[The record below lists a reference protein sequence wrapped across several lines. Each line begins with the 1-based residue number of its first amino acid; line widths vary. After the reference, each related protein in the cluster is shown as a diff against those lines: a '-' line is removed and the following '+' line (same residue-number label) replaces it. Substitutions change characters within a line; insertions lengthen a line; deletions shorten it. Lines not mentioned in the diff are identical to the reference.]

1 MSASVK
7 RRVVITGA
15 GLVSPLGNTLE
26 SVWDAL
32 THKRSGVRPLRC
44 LPTEFLPSK
53 CGAEAW
59 DFTGQID
66 DFGALE
72 ANQKKTIRKG
82 LKVMCREIQMGVA
95 AAQLAI
101 SHAGLREGNYNVD
114 RTGVLYGCD
123 YIMSVPEE
131 FAEGVRNCLD
141 DQHQFHFEQWAERGL
156 PKVTPL
162 WLLKYLPNMPASHI
176 AIYNDFRGPNNS
188 ITLREASAN
197 LAFAE
202 AYCTIARGSADT
214 LVVGATGSRLTP
226 LRAMHVSLQEEL
238 ASQADDPARLCRPF
252 DLHRSGSVLGEGAG
266 AVVVEELETAKAR
279 GAKIWGE
286 LVGYGSST
294 VIDRTGVGHYR
305 AAFEN
310 VLRQCLQTA
319 EVAPEK
325 VGHVHAH
332 GLASRRCDAEEAQ
345 AIQHVFADH
354 PVPVVAAK
362 SYFGN
367 LGAGSGIIE
376 LICSLQAVA
385 ANELFPL
392 LNYETPDPECP
403 IHAARGGEPA
413 GDRFVSLSITPQG
426 QASGILVSRFCEE

>member
-1 MSASVK
+1 MAASAK

-15 GLVSPLGNTLE
+15 GLISPLGNTLE
-26 SVWDAL
+26 SLWDSL
-32 THKRSGVRPLRC
+32 SQQRSGVRPLRC

-59 DFTGQID
+59 DFAGQIE
-66 DFGALE
+66 DFGPLE

-101 SHAGLREGNYNVD
+101 SQAGLREGNYDVD

-131 FAEGVRNCLD
+131 FAEGVQNCLD
-141 DQHQFHFEQWAERGL
+141 DQHQFHFELWAERGL

-202 AYCTIARGSADT
+202 AYCTITRGSADT

-238 ASQADDPARLCRPF
+238 ACQAEEPARLCRPF

-266 AVVVEELETAKAR
+266 AVVLEELETAKAR
-279 GAKIWGE
+279 GAKIVGE

-294 VIDRTGVGHYR
+294 VVDRAGVAHYGG
-305 AAFEN
+305 ALEN
-310 VLRQCLQTA
+310 VLRQTLHTA
-319 EVAPEK
+319 QLAPREI
-325 VGHVHAH
+325 GHVHAH
-332 GLASRRCDAEEAQ
+332 GLGSRRCDAEEAQ
-345 AIQHVFADH
+345 ALRQVFGDH
-354 PVPVVAAK
+354 AVPVVAAK

-367 LGAGSGIIE
+367 LGAGSGLIE
-376 LICSLQAVA
+376 MICSLQAMN
-385 ANELFPL
+385 ANQLFPL

-403 IHAARGGEPA
+403 IRAARA
-413 GDRFVSLSITPQG
+413 GDPSGDSFVSLNVTPQG
-426 QASGILVSRFCEE
+426 QAAGVLVSRYHG